1 MLLSKIFLLLFVYL
15 CEKCNLL
22 SFSMLIMHDKWS
34 IDVSFASRSVFS
46 QFQRNHP
53 KEYISCFSN
62 LEKIRKLLDD
72 GKKLAE
78 MEHHPSF
85 FRHETKGIFRIG
97 QSGIKGSKES
107 RLYIYP
113 CHREKMLYILGIGT
127 KESQRSDL
135 EQAKKTLKDLC

>member
-1 MLLSKIFLLLFVYL
+1 
-15 CEKCNLL
+15 
-22 SFSMLIMHDKWS
+22 MHDKWS
-34 IDVSFASRSVFS
+34 IDVSFAARSAFS
-46 QFQRNHP
+46 QFRRNHP

-135 EQAKKTLKDLC
+135 EQAKKTIKDLC